1 MGTERGSHQ
10 PSPAPVT
17 GPGLCPGSVGTQH
30 PWMAGPSCFHGQ
42 GPSQLFT
49 KPLPVPPP
57 TDPQV
62 DAHPSMKPPHPKP
75 SGAQGCLGPNTTG
88 CTGLGSLGK
97 LCPLFPQEQGAVC
110 REGQRCGRPVHST
123 TPAPCAEVTPDPQ
136 TPPDPLTF
144 GTEVLL
150 QVPGPWGRN
159 PTTGTGT
166 WGAGVCGNVPCRPFY
181 PLPSVP
187 AFSSTEVPHG
197 GASMVP
203 QQGAS
208 DTLHK

>member
-30 PWMAGPSCFHGQ
+30 PWMAGPSYFHGQ

-49 KPLPVPPP
+49 KPLPGPPP

-88 CTGLGSLGK
+88 CTSLGSLGK

-136 TPPDPLTF
+136 TPPRPSDLRDRGAAAGARAMGVKSHHWDRDMGCRGVQQCPLSPLLPPSLCPC
-144 GTEVLL
+144 LL
-150 QVPGPWGRN
+150 Q
-159 PTTGTGT
+159 
-166 WGAGVCGNVPCRPFY
+166 
-181 PLPSVP
+181 
-187 AFSSTEVPHG
+187 H
-197 GASMVP
+197 
-203 QQGAS
+203 
-208 DTLHK
+208 